1 MAKRDSHIIDTVLDT
16 LKQDSLTGLEGM
28 VVCGTTRLG
37 AHVEKLRKKGY
48 IIRSENFVT
57 KQGIR
62 LARYKQ
68 VKYQMEGDARPYC
81 QPDENGNYKPL
92 DSSVKLKRVK

>member
-16 LKQDSLTGLEGM
+16 LKQDSLTNLEGM
-28 VVCGTTRLG
+28 VVCGTTRLA
-37 AHVEKLRKKGY
+37 AHVEKLRKRGY

-62 LARYKQ
+62 LARYKK
-68 VKYQMEGDARPYC
+68 VEYQMEGDARPYC
-81 QPDENGNYKPL
+81 TPDKNGYYKTIPS
-92 DSSVKLKRVK
+92 DTLKRVL

>member
-1 MAKRDSHIIDTVLDT
+1 MAKRDSHIIDTVLET
-16 LKQDSLTGLEGM
+16 LKRDSLTGLEGM

-37 AHVEKLRKKGY
+37 AHVEVLRKRGY
-48 IIRSENFVT
+48 LIQSENFVT

-68 VKYQMEGDARPYC
+68 VQYQIEGDARPYC
-81 QPDENGNYKPL
+81 VPDKEGNYKVLPA
-92 DSSVKLKRVK
+92 DATLKRVL